1 MKIAALLR
9 AVMVV
14 GAVTAAV
21 TGVTFAAL
29 QSQQATLK
37 GNTIQ
42 TATANLLLSSDGT
55 NFTSTLSG
63 YAFNNII
70 PGGAASP
77 TVGYPISLKNA
88 GTTALSLKL
97 SIAKPITNP
106 DNVDLTKVHII
117 LSPFSGGVPQNIT
130 LQDLVNSTTGG
141 VALSAASRITPS
153 QTTGYSMQVMME
165 SDAFSGS
172 STTLSDI
179 EFSFGA
185 TAVN

>member
-1 MKIAALLR
+1 
-9 AVMVV
+9 
-14 GAVTAAV
+14 
-21 TGVTFAAL
+21 
-29 QSQQATLK
+29 
-37 GNTIQ
+37 
-42 TATANLLLSSDGT
+42 LLLSSDGT

-106 DNVDLTKVHII
+106 DNVDLAKVHII

-130 LQDLVNSTTGG
+130 LQDLVTSSSTGG
-141 VALSAASRITPS
+141 VALSAASRVTPS
-153 QTTGYSMQVMME
+153 QMTGYAMQVMME
-165 SDAFSGS
+165 SDAFSGA